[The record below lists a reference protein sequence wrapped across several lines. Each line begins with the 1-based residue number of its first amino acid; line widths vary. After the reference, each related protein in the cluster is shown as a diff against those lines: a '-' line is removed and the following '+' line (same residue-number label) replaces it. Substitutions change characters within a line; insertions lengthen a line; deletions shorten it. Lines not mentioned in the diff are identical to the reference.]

1 MRMVRLQ
8 AFPNQQYVIHHQN
21 GTCRGDATGSID
33 DIIYIDCRSFFGP
46 LEICYCMNVP
56 HNGLV
61 FDLCRLI
68 TNSIV
73 KEARVFRSVGFDASL
88 ILFF

>member
-8 AFPNQQYVIHHQN
+8 ALSNQQYVIHHQN
-21 GTCRGDATGSID
+21 GTCRGDATGSMD
-33 DIIYIDCRSFFGP
+33 DIIYIGWRSFFRP
-46 LEICYCMNVP
+46 LEICYFMNVP
-56 HNGLV
+56 HTGLV

-73 KEARVFRSVGFDASL
+73 KEARVFRMCRG
-88 ILFF
+88 